1 MSDNAGDTLSGSTLM
16 DRFSRAILCFYSI
29 SQIICCYS
37 MLPASLLQS
46 KQVTFVLLFSECV
59 SAAGMLCILLCRR
72 VVLGRGSAAIVVVSV
87 AAFILSWS
95 RCGDARLFLN
105 LLALLVASETEKNA
119 CLKALAFSS
128 LATISLIIILS
139 LVGVAANVDVIPNG
153 RLVFAFG
160 FNHPNTF
167 AGLLLCT
174 MCALLYV
181 YWSDSRWVF
190 ICCANGLMALF
201 SFVALSSNAAAIL
214 FAFIGFVSVIGHVFN
229 SFESSSVLRIAIRVW
244 VAVLPLALM
253 AMMAFFATSYD
264 QTNITLGRIN
274 ELLHWR
280 PAFAHEYLVR
290 HGGLSMFG
298 DTYQHLSNIHSGVR
312 FNGVDSGYL
321 YLIFVF
327 GLASS
332 FCYSLIYEVA
342 AIRWKSNE
350 TMIAIWVICT
360 CLSAYLLVEGY
371 VLYFGA
377 NVALLLL
384 SDAFRRREAL

>member
-1 MSDNAGDTLSGSTLM
+1 MNGSAGDAPLGSVLTDLS
-16 DRFSRAILCFYSI
+16 SRVILCFYSI

-46 KQVTFVLLFSECV
+46 KQVAFVLLFCECV
-59 SAAGMLCILLCRR
+59 SAAGMLCILFCRR

-119 CLKALAFSS
+119 CLKMLALSS
-128 LATISLIIILS
+128 LATICLIVVLS
-139 LVGVAANVDVIPNG
+139 LVGVAANADVIPNG

-160 FNHPNTF
+160 FNHPNTL

-181 YWSDSRWVF
+181 YWNDSRWVY
-190 ICCANGLMALF
+190 ICCVNGLMALF
-201 SFVALSSNAAAIL
+201 SFITLSSNAAAIL
-214 FAFIGFVSVIGHVFN
+214 FAFIGFGSVVGHVF
-229 SFESSSVLRIAIRVW
+229 SSSESSNFLRIAIRVW
-244 VAVLPLALM
+244 VAVLPLILM
-253 AMMAFFATSYD
+253 ATMAFLAISYD
-264 QTNITLGRIN
+264 PTSIVLGRIN

-280 PAFAHEYLVR
+280 PAFAYEYLVK
-290 HGGLSMFG
+290 HGGPSMFG
-298 DTYQHLSNIHSGVR
+298 DSYRHLSNMHSGVR

-321 YLIFVF
+321 YLISVF
-327 GLASS
+327 GLIASC
-332 FCYSLIYEVA
+332 CYALVYEVA
-342 AIRWKSNE
+342 AIRWKSNGP
-350 TMIAIWVICT
+350 MIAIWVICT
-360 CLSAYLLVEGY
+360 CLSVYLLVEGY

-384 SDAFRRREAL
+384 SDAFRRSKAP